1 MNINF
6 NNIRDTYG
14 DDVILSIRDNID
26 DVNEN
31 IDYLKEL
38 KFTDVE
44 DIFERYALLFLY
56 TPSEFKERFD
66 ELIKRLGNNY
76 VDIIEN
82 DLSNLEEL
90 L

>member
-44 DIFERYALLFLY
+44 DIF
-56 TPSEFKERFD
+56 
-66 ELIKRLGNNY
+66 
-76 VDIIEN
+76 DI
-82 DLSNLEEL
+82 
-90 L
+90 